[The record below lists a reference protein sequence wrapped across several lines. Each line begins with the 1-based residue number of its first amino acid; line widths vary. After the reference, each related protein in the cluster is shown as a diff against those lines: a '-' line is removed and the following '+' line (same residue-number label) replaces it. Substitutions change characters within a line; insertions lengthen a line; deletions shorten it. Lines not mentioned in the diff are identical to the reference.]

1 MGRTPPGFRTDG
13 RYCARV
19 QWLLPSRAAPATAR
33 KRRVLRDVRT
43 GGGIHTRST
52 NSRLGSLLEII
63 SGHDTRNTTR
73 PLFLCYTSHLVHSPL
88 QIMNETFRRFDF
100 IAQSRTPDYEF
111 HRQTIA
117 AMAYYMDSVVGS
129 MVGALQA
136 KGMWN
141 NTLWVHQSDNGGPS
155 YTESLSNNFPL
166 RVRRP

>member
-1 MGRTPPGFRTDG
+1 MGRTPPDFAPTDG
-13 RYCARV
+13 TALGYNGSCPVEQHPQPLESGGFCGMFGPEEAYEEYKFKTRV
-19 QWLLPSRAAPATAR
+19 
-33 KRRVLRDVRT
+33 
-43 GGGIHTRST
+43 
-52 NSRLGSLLEII
+52 LEII